1 VNSPDDVRRVL
12 VTGSSG
18 RVGGGVVTE
27 LEGVGIEVRRYDAA
41 DGQDV
46 RDTAGLTAALTECDA
61 LVHLAAIPADGIEP
75 PLETL
80 AHNVSSTYSALSA
93 ARAAGVRRVVC
104 MSSIQAL
111 GVALDHR
118 EPDYLPLDDDHP
130 SYAVRP
136 YATSKLLTERACESF
151 TAATGI
157 PTICLRPPLVLRPD
171 DRVALADRDDL
182 TDPTWNFGAW
192 IDVRDLAT
200 AVRCALT
207 LPQDGHHV
215 YLVAAED
222 AASEAPPRDV
232 AGRRYPAVPVR
243 DHPDDPYA
251 GLIDISRAV
260 EELGWRPQHR
270 WRNG

>member
-1 VNSPDDVRRVL
+1 VNSPDDVRHVL

-18 RVGGGVVTE
+18 RVGLGVVEE
-27 LEGVGIEVRRYDAA
+27 LERHGIEVRRFDAEA
-41 DGQDV
+41 GQDV
-46 RDTAGLTAALTECDA
+46 RDTEALTEALHGCDV
-61 LVHLAAIPADGIEP
+61 LVHLAAIPADGIVP
-75 PLETL
+75 PLDTL
-80 AHNVSSTYSALSA
+80 AHNVTSTYSAL
-93 ARAAGVRRVVC
+93 RAAHDVGVRRVVY

-157 PTICLRPPLVLRPD
+157 PTICLRPPLVLRPAE
-171 DRVALADRDDL
+171 RGALADRDDL
-182 TDPTWNFGAW
+182 TDPTWNFGSW

-215 YLVAAED
+215 YLVAAQD

-232 AGRRYPAVPVR
+232 VRRRYPAVPVR
-243 DHPDDPYA
+243 DDPDDPYA